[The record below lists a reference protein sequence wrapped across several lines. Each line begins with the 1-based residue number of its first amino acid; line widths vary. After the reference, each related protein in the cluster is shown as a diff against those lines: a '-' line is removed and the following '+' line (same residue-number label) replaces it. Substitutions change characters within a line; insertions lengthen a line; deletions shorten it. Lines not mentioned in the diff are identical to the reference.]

1 MTVVDASVAIAFLF
15 AGDAHHDAA
24 VDALAEVVGPLRI
37 HPITLAEALV
47 YPTRAGRGAEALAD
61 LRAIGVEVEPVEV
74 DAVRLAELRVSTG
87 CKLPDC
93 CVLALA
99 QLLGAGVLTFD
110 ERLGRAAAA
119 LTG

>member
-1 MTVVDASVAIAFLF
+1 MD
-15 AGDAHHDAA
+15 
-24 VDALAEVVGPLRI
+24 
-37 HPITLAEALV
+37 
-47 YPTRAGRGAEALAD
+47 
-61 LRAIGVEVEPVEV
+61 VEPVEI
-74 DAVRLAELRVSTG
+74 DAVQLAELRVSTG

-99 QLLGAGVLTFD
+99 QLLGVGMLTFD